1 MNTFSVGQSLRF
13 GWETFKKRPWFLV
26 GITLCGLILIW
37 VAGAIQQDSDIQWIA
52 ALVLFLVSLALST
65 LIDMGLT
72 AVTLHAHDDV
82 AHVSF
87 HDLWHPKSFL
97 NYLGMSIL
105 VGIITFIGFILL
117 IVPGVIL
124 ALMYAFTKFLVIERD
139 LHPITAMKESARITK
154 GSRLTLLLLALAII
168 GLNAL
173 GLIALF
179 VGLLV
184 TLPVSMLAWAHAYRT
199 LAHTGSSEQPHTTP
213 LPHAPHTS
221 SI

>member
-1 MNTFSVGQSLRF
+1 M
-13 GWETFKKRPWFLV
+13 
-26 GITLCGLILIW
+26 W
-37 VAGAIQQDSDIQWIA
+37 VAGAIQQDSDVQWIA
-52 ALVLFLVSLALST
+52 AVVLFLVSLALST

-72 AVTLHAHDDV
+72 AVTLRAHDDV

-97 NYLGMSIL
+97 NYLGMSII
-105 VGIITFIGFILL
+105 VGILTFIGFILL

-124 ALMYAFTKFLVIERD
+124 ALMFAFTKFLVIERD
-139 LHPITAMKESARITK
+139 LHPIAAMKESARITK
-154 GSRLTLLLLALAII
+154 GSRVTLLLLALAII

-199 LAHTGSSEQPHTTP
+199 LTQTGPSGHSHTTQ

>member
-1 MNTFSVGQSLRF
+1 M
-13 GWETFKKRPWFLV
+13 
-26 GITLCGLILIW
+26 TLCGIILMMI
-37 VAGAIQQDSDIQWIA
+37 ASAIQQDSDVQWIA
-52 ALVLFLVSLALST
+52 AVVLFLVSIALST

-72 AVTLHAHDDV
+72 AVTLRAHDDI

-97 NYLGMSIL
+97 NYLGMSII
-105 VGIITFIGFILL
+105 VGFLTFIGFLLL

-139 LHPITAMKESARITK
+139 LHPIAALEESARITK
-154 GSRLTLLLLALAII
+154 GSRVTLLLLALAII

-173 GLIALF
+173 GLFALV

-184 TLPVSMLAWAHAYRT
+184 TLPVSMLAWAHAYRS
-199 LAHTGSSEQPHTTP
+199 LAHKESETHPHTSQIP
-213 LPHAPHTS
+213 QAPHTS